1 MRKDQIEATKQEA
14 IELLKA
20 NVSNQINNKFWT
32 LIAEELG
39 IHSSIIS
46 GLKTGTRI
54 MTLERA
60 LEIIDAVPRVLEK
73 VRK

>member
-39 IHSSIIS
+39 VHSSIIS
-46 GLKTGTRI
+46 GIKNWNRV
-54 MTLERA
+54 MSLERA
-60 LEIIDAVPRVLEK
+60 IRIIDAVPRVLEK
-73 VRK
+73 IKK

>member
-1 MRKDQIEATKQEA
+1 MNKKQIEATKQEA

-73 VRK
+73 IRK